1 MGIHFIFLNYD
12 LPILPSTLSPS
23 MVHAHRLTNGI
34 HSKDSSLWV
43 TISGP
48 DFMSYDLVLAASSAL
63 LLFAAEPKV
72 EGLGRQVQC
81 SLKEHNQG

>member
-1 MGIHFIFLNYD
+1 MGKHFIFLSYD

-72 EGLGRQVQC
+72 EGLGRHCEV
-81 SLKEHNQG
+81 